1 MKNRTL
7 LLIISVLLLM
17 SAPKSALSQNTSET
31 NLGKVELS
39 VKYLFTREIEK
50 ERVKLQLMDT
60 TSLDISAA
68 VSVYFDANKSVRD
81 SIAKEKNKTI
91 MQSLKS
97 MQVIKDANTL
107 EDRLSANREPS
118 SVIDKGRNIESF
130 LFKYRK
136 EGKAITMD
144 DGPSQSSFSS
154 KRAYMKVTENI
165 APQDWQ
171 ISTDTTSVLGY
182 LCTKATTTFRGRD
195 YVAWFTQEI
204 PINEGPWKLY
214 GLPGL
219 ILKAEDTAG
228 LFRFEAI
235 GLTQPN
241 DKVIPAP
248 ADGNITDASLK
259 QYYAFRRNITKN
271 ITYTFFDNGKMD
283 VFTAKNP
290 NVYPE
295 IELEFEE

>member
-204 PINEGPWKLY
+204 PINEGPWKLH

-235 GLTQPN
+235 GITQPN

>member
-7 LLIISVLLLM
+7 LVIVSVLLLM

-60 TSLDISAA
+60 TSLDISAT
-68 VSVYFDANKSVRD
+68 VSVYFDAYKSVRD

-171 ISTDTTSVLGY
+171 ISTDTATVLGY

-204 PINEGPWKLY
+204 PINEGPWKLH

>member
-39 VKYLFTREIEK
+39 VEYLFTREIEK

-81 SIAKEKNKTI
+81 SIVKEKNKTI

-171 ISTDTTSVLGY
+171 ISTDTASVLGY

>member
-154 KRAYMKVTENI
+154 KRAYMKVAENI

-171 ISTDTTSVLGY
+171 ISTDTATVLGY

-195 YVAWFTQEI
+195 YVVWFTQEI